1 MWDFSLG
8 WADLAFGFL
17 LSCMGMLIVGLPGA
31 AFVQRRTIAPVARGG
46 ALIAMGAVG
55 GVAIALF
62 CFFSVSFVARAGD
75 LDLPA
80 LASLAVRIGFLP
92 GLIVAMIWTIVN
104 FSELKS
110 PVRGTTN
117 A

>member
-1 MWDFSLG
+1 VWDFSLG

-17 LSCMGMLIVGLPGA
+17 LSCVGMLIVGLPGA

-62 CFFSVSFVARAGD
+62 CFSVSFVARAGD
-75 LDLPA
+75 VDLPA

-92 GLIVAMIWTIVN
+92 GLIVALIWTIVN
-104 FSELKS
+104 FSELKGS
-110 PVRGTTN
+110 VRGTAN